1 MSRVF
6 TIRTV
11 TEYILTESVGEKVWN
26 KKKKIWSK
34 GIYKKKMLAEKNAN
48 MNNHS

>member
-1 MSRVF
+1 M
-6 TIRTV
+6 
-11 TEYILTESVGEKVWN
+11 ELN

-48 MNNHS
+48 MNNHSQYVCT